1 MIRWAILTAVLLGC
15 HVSSAKS
22 LWSNRDWSPRSG
34 MVITNG
40 LVVFVGKNT
49 SATSELVALGLT
61 DGTVRWTAA
70 LDRSGDAGMA
80 MAATD
85 DAIYVADDQTVECFE
100 FDGKKRWLQR
110 AVAPGTVDGI
120 YTLTPPVVAGKLI
133 LFGGKLWSRV
143 MAIDAAT
150 GAVVWRTVADGHDQP
165 QALVVRGDTVISFGY
180 DDVVASNL
188 SDGKQRWREALG
200 ASLGPAM
207 VPLRDSVRL
216 APDLGGAVLAVDD
229 NALVS
234 LSIATGAENWRHKG
248 GGALSFAGTSAAVVV
263 ADGNT
268 TTGLDPGT
276 GAVRWSYADGGR
288 VVAPIDART
297 ALVVGHDAHAVAWSD
312 GSARGSAPTKAGLD
326 LRVLSARDGRA
337 VFGDATHA
345 TLATL
350 DGGKL
355 TLADASDHAL
365 PGSDPRFAAS
375 QAIEAASDGSLLV
388 LRYASGTIA
397 VVR

>member
-1 MIRWAILTAVLLGC
+1 MRWAILVAVLLGY

-22 LWSNRDWSPRSG
+22 VWSNRDWSPQSG
-34 MVITNG
+34 MVVTGG
-40 LVVFVGKNT
+40 LVVFAGKKPN
-49 SATSELVALGLT
+49 ATSELVALGLT

-70 LDRSGDAGMA
+70 LDRSGDAGVA
-80 MAATD
+80 VAATG
-85 DAIYVADDQTVECFE
+85 DALYVADDQTVECFGL
-100 FDGKKRWLQR
+100 DGKQRWLQR
-110 AVAPGTVDGI
+110 AVTPGTVDGI

-133 LFGGKLWSRV
+133 LYAGKFWSRV
-143 MAIDAAT
+143 MAVDAAT

-180 DDVVASNL
+180 DDVVASDL
-188 SDGKQRWREALG
+188 SDGKQRWRVALG

-216 APDLGGAVLAVDD
+216 APDLGGAVLAVDGS
-229 NALVS
+229 ALVS
-234 LSIATGAENWRHKG
+234 LSLATGAENWRYKG
-248 GGALSFAGTSAAVVV
+248 GGTLSFAGTGAAVVV
-263 ADGNT
+263 ADGKT
-268 TTGLDPGT
+268 TAGLDPGT
-276 GAVRWSYADGGR
+276 GAARWSHADGGR
-288 VVAPIDART
+288 AVAPIDARA
-297 ALVVGHDAHAVAWSD
+297 ALVVGHGARAVAWND
-312 GSARGSAPTKAGLD
+312 GRALGSAPSKPGPD
-326 LRVLSARDGRA
+326 LRVLVARDGRA

-355 TLADASDHAL
+355 TLVDASDHAP
-365 PGSDPRFAAS
+365 PGSDSRFAVS

-388 LRYASGTIA
+388 LRYSSGTIA